1 MQNPSAS
8 TESGHMLT
16 YYSQSARLAIYA
28 EGELTKGKA
37 KTAEGVLRY
46 AKNPVVCVVD
56 SKEAGKIVGDI
67 TWISDSQV
75 PIVGSIKESLSHKP
89 DALLI
94 GVAWSGG
101 KLPPAWRADI
111 MEAIKSGM
119 DVINGLHDFLSE
131 DEEIAQLAAQ
141 HGRKLIDVRRPPESL
156 PIGTGKAIDTPACTV
171 LTVGSDCSTGKM
183 TVSLELDALAKARG
197 YKSQFVATGQTGI
210 MIHGRG
216 IPLDRVIGDFMA
228 GAVEELVVEAGRDNE
243 FVFIEGQGSIVN
255 ASFSGVTLSLL
266 HGSCP
271 KAMILCHKPTRSE
284 DTAGFKLWSLAKLI
298 PLYEQLAAC
307 MRPSKVVGIA
317 LNTYG
322 MDDKAAAKAI
332 ADAEAETGLPATDPV
347 RFGSEKLF
355 DAILKHREIKS

>member
-1 MQNPSAS
+1 MLSV
-8 TESGHMLT
+8 ESRHALT
-16 YYSQSARLAIYA
+16 YYSQSARLVIYA
-28 EGELTKGKA
+28 EGEMTKGKA

-46 AKNPVVCVVD
+46 AKNPVVAVID
-56 SKEAGKIVGDI
+56 SKEAGKKVSDI
-67 TWISDSQV
+67 TWISNSQV
-75 PIVGSIKESLSHKP
+75 PIVGSVKESLAYKP

-101 KLPPAWRADI
+101 KLPPAWRTDI

-119 DVINGLHDFLSE
+119 DIINGLHDFLSD
-131 DEEIAQLAAQ
+131 DEEIAKLAAEN
-141 HGRKLIDVRRPPESL
+141 GRRLIDVRRPPENL
-156 PIGTGKAIDTPACTV
+156 PVGTGKAINTKAMTV

-197 YKSQFVATGQTGI
+197 HKSQFVATGQTGI

-228 GAVEELVVEAGRDNE
+228 GAIEELVVEAGKDNE

-271 KAMILCHKPTRSE
+271 KAMILCHKPTRE
-284 DTAGFKLWSLAKLI
+284 VDTAGFKLWTLSKLI
-298 PLYEQLAAC
+298 PLYEQIAAC

-347 RFGSEKLF
+347 RFGSDKLF
-355 DAILKHREIKS
+355 DAILKHQEKIS